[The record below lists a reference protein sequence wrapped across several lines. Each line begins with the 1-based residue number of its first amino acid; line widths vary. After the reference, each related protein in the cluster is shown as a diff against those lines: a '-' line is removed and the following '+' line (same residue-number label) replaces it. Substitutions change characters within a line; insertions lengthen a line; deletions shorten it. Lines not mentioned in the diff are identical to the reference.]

1 MLAQGR
7 AALLTMNTLES
18 FPPRIRIAVVGASG
32 GIGTAIVEL
41 FSQHPRV
48 AMIYALS
55 RTPCSIVSPKV
66 TRGKLDM
73 ADEESIASCAA
84 MASSESQL
92 DIVVIATGIL
102 WSGEALRPEK
112 SMREFSVE
120 KLSQVL
126 AINAVGPAMVAKH
139 FLPKLRKNS
148 KTVFAALSARVG
160 SIGDNRFGGWYSY
173 RASKAALNMLLK
185 TLAIEQARLWP
196 QSIVV
201 GLHPGT
207 VDTGLSR
214 PYSKSTPPER
224 LFSPETSAGHLV
236 TVLDNVCREDSG
248 GVFAW
253 DGKRIEN

>member
-1 MLAQGR
+1 
-7 AALLTMNTLES
+7 
-18 FPPRIRIAVVGASG
+18 
-32 GIGTAIVEL
+32 
-41 FSQHPRV
+41 
-48 AMIYALS
+48 LS
-55 RTPCSIVSPKV
+55 STV
-66 TRGKLDM
+66 THGKLDI

-84 MASSESQL
+84 LASSESPL

-102 WSGEALRPEK
+102 WSGETLRPQK
-112 SMREFSVE
+112 SMGEIDAE

-160 SIGDNRFGGWYSY
+160 SIGDNRLGGWYSY

-185 TLAIEQARLWP
+185 TLAIEQARLWQ

-207 VDTGLSR
+207 VATGLSQ
-214 PYSKSTPPER
+214 PYSKSTAPEK

-248 GVFAW
+248 AVFAW